1 MRMFNKNYIGTA
13 SKLSSPGGKTSEWE
27 LLVRRVSDG
36 KIVEGRT
43 VWLTNNEFVADRAI
57 AKARRLAAEFSE

>member
-1 MRMFNKNYIGTA
+1 MFDKNYIGTA
-13 SKLSSPGGKTSEWE
+13 AKLSSPGGKTSEWE
-27 LLVRRVSDG
+27 LLVTRVSDDC
-36 KIVEGRT
+36 IVKCRT